1 MIPGPVSRRN
11 ALALAIVLVAAALRF
26 AGLGFG
32 LPMAEA
38 RPDEMTIAF
47 QAMKFGT
54 GDLNPH
60 SFNYPTLHKYVMF
73 GLFGL
78 HYVAGRLT
86 GEFAGKDDFLR
97 AFFDGAVDFRLW
109 MRVWSATMGTV
120 GVALLLRAPGGL
132 ASAALFAVS
141 MLSVR
146 DSHFGVTD
154 TTMVTLTIATLVVAD
169 RAVRTGR
176 TRDLLVAA
184 VLGGLATST
193 KYTAGL
199 LAVPLAIASFT
210 GAGTSLRAGAAWR
223 MRRLFGAGGVMI
235 LAFVLGSPYVI
246 LDFPTFW
253 RDFQYEAGH
262 LDQGQYVDVGGGW
275 VQHLRT
281 LVLTQGVGFVA
292 LSFFAVVYWVVGAG
306 KRDDRARG
314 LLWLSFPF
322 VYYLAIGRGETAFF
336 RYALPL
342 IPFLAVA
349 LGWLLLELGPLG
361 LVIGAACG
369 LPGLIGALQVDRLFL
384 AGDTRD
390 AMGQWIEANVLSDS
404 VIVHAGAY
412 TGAPMLQR
420 NVANQTREYDAKAG
434 RADSAGF
441 RKPDELKWYNAR
453 RPMYDLLF
461 IRKPGIDF
469 ASQVDV
475 LDLVPSGVVHP
486 RLAQTVWL
494 ELEAYPLIFYASV
507 PEELRAFA
515 TTCALAH
522 SEHATPNRAAADP
535 DDLDQQDAL
544 YLPAAGFGAY
554 QRMGPNLDLYR
565 CDLQVARALPEIVP

>member
-1 MIPGPVSRRN
+1 MIPGAVSARN
-11 ALALAIVLVAAALRF
+11 ASALAIVLVAAGLRF

-38 RPDEMTIAF
+38 RPDEMTLAF

-60 SFNYPTLHKYVMF
+60 SFNYPTLHKYLMF
-73 GLFGL
+73 MLFGV
-78 HYVAGRLT
+78 HYVVGKLL

-97 AFFDGAVDFRLW
+97 SFFDGAVDFRLW
-109 MRVWSATMGTV
+109 MRAWSALMGTV

-141 MLSVR
+141 MLAVR

-154 TTMVTLTIATLVVAD
+154 TTMVTLAIATVVLAE
-169 RAVRTGR
+169 RALRTGR
-176 TRDLLVAA
+176 VRDLLVAA
-184 VLGGLATST
+184 MLGGLATST

-199 LAVPLAIASFT
+199 LAFPLAIAALAP
-210 GAGTSLRAGAAWR
+210 GPRGPADGPVV
-223 MRRLFGAGGVMI
+223 RLFGAAAVMV
-235 LAFVLGSPYVI
+235 LAFALGSPYVV
-246 LDFPTFW
+246 LDFPAFW
-253 RDFQYEAGH
+253 RDFQFEASH
-262 LDQGQYVDVGGGW
+262 LDQGQHIDVGGGW
-275 VQHLRT
+275 LQHART
-281 LVLTQGVGFVA
+281 LVLTQGVGFVV
-292 LSFFAVVYWVVGAG
+292 LSLFAAVYWVAGAG
-306 KRDDRARG
+306 KRRDRARG
-314 LLWLSFPF
+314 WLWLSFPL

-342 IPFLAVA
+342 VPFLSVA
-349 LGWLLLELGPLG
+349 LGWLLADLGPLG
-361 LVIGAACG
+361 LAICTACG
-369 LPGLIGALQVDRLFL
+369 LPGVIGAVQVDRLFL

-390 AMGQWIEANVLSDS
+390 AMGEWIEANVLSDS

-420 NVANQTREYDAKAG
+420 NVVNQTREYNAKAG

-441 RKPDELKWYNAR
+441 RKPDDMKWYNAR
-453 RPMYDLLF
+453 RPMYDVIF

-469 ASQVDV
+469 ASQIDSWALMPAEGCVVDA
-475 LDLVPSGVVHP
+475 H
-486 RLAQTVWL
+486 LAQRVWL
-494 ELEAYPLIFYASV
+494 ELEDYPLSFYASV
-507 PEELRAFA
+507 PDELRAFA
-515 TTCALAH
+515 RTCALAH
-522 SEHATPNRAAADP
+522 SERSTSSRRAANP

-544 YLPAAGFGAY
+544 YLPASGFGAF

-565 CDLQVARALPEIVP
+565 CDLHVERALPEPAP